1 MSIGLKITQAQII
14 KFLRLTGQLDNATS
28 IRKKEEEEEFMEG
41 IRKILEDL
49 LETYGSIE
57 KAAEVWKKE
66 DQENLNQLQNYWN
79 VEL

>member
-1 MSIGLKITQAQII
+1 MKTLANVIATEEQYLHI
-14 KFLRLTGQLDNATS
+14 LTNIPETYEGVAMLC
-28 IRKKEEEEEFMEG
+28 KEEFMEG